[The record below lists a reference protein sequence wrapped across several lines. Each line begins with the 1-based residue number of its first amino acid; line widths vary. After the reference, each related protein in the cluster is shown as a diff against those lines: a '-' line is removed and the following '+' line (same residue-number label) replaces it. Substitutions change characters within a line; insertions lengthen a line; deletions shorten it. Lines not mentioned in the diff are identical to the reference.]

1 MSKHASR
8 CALLAAAVLCAS
20 TLAGA
25 QTLYK
30 LIDKNGKV
38 TYSEKAP
45 KDFDGKVIRIDV
57 DPKANTATLPK
68 APPAEQREAARQDAK
83 ASDERAASARGRLE
97 AAKKALEDA
106 RNNPRDGDVTW
117 IGNKSGGTRP
127 QPSEDYQ
134 KRRAQLERDVKDA
147 EAERQKAERR

>member
-1 MSKHASR
+1 MTKTLFPA
-8 CALLAAAVLCAS
+8 AALAAA
-20 TLAGA
+20 LACVAFPAAA

-38 TYSEKAP
+38 TYSETAP
-45 KDFDGKVIRIDV
+45 KDFDGKVVRIDV

-68 APPAEQREAARQDAK
+68 APPAEQREAARQESR
-83 ASDERAASARGRLE
+83 ASDDRAAAARARLD

-106 RNNPRDGDVTW
+106 RNNPREGEVAW

-127 QPSEDYQ
+127 QPTDDYQ
-134 KRRAQLERDVKDA
+134 KRLAQLERDVKDA
-147 EAERQKAERR
+147 EAELQKATGR